1 MTNAEFC
8 VTREKHLDHMVKVV
22 PFIVCAYAIQC
33 YFISKVD
40 TVDIAANGLFF
51 LGGCLVFM
59 ITGFII
65 YDMTHT
71 VTFENEKFT
80 IEVKWLKYSKTFT
93 YFDITNVEISEA
105 GQSFATLT
113 LTTKDGKKMGFYFV
127 DEADKIKTWLEQKR
141 IPQLRS
147 AA

>member
-1 MTNAEFC
+1 
-8 VTREKHLDHMVKVV
+8 
-22 PFIVCAYAIQC
+22 
-33 YFISKVD
+33 
-40 TVDIAANGLFF
+40 
-51 LGGCLVFM
+51 
-59 ITGFII
+59 
-65 YDMTHT
+65 MTHT

-127 DEADKIKTWLEQKR
+127 DEADKIKTWLEQKK